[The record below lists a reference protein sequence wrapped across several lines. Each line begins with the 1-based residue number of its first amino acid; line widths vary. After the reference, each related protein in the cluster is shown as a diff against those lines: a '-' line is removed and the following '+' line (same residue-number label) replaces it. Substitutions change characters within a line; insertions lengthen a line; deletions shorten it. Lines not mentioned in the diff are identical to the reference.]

1 MHITER
7 FRRRD
12 LGHMEVEVTMD
23 DAGAYTKPF
32 SIRYTQT
39 LTPDTDILES
49 ICVENER
56 DRVHLD
62 AR

>member
-1 MHITER
+1 
-7 FRRRD
+7 
-12 LGHMEVEVTMD
+12 MD
-23 DAGAYTKPF
+23 DPGVYTKPF

-56 DRVHLD
+56 DRVHIE
-62 AR
+62 AK